1 MQNSLPT
8 INALQESLSLTLA
21 NLLTSIFAFF
31 PKFLAA
37 LLIFVFGITIARWV
51 KRLIINSLE
60 KMRLG
65 AEVEKTPIHSFLKN
79 ADVTTK
85 IEVIIANIVYW
96 ILILIVLQTSIT
108 LLGLSAV
115 SDILNR
121 ILLYIPNIFSAV
133 LILFFG
139 VLLAGLAEALVKGAV
154 KAVDGK
160 SARLLGTITSYLIMV
175 VAIMASISELGI
187 AQQFITT
194 LFTGLIAGIALAF
207 GLAFGLGSKDTVGKI
222 MDEWYARMKRE

>member
-1 MQNSLPT
+1 MNPSLPT
-8 INALQESLSLTLA
+8 LEALQVSLSLTLA
-21 NLLTSIFAFF
+21 NLFTSILAFF

-37 LLIFVFGITIARWV
+37 LVIFIFGITIARWV
-51 KRLIINSLE
+51 KGLVVKSLE
-60 KMRLG
+60 KLRLSS
-65 AEVEKTPIHSFLKN
+65 EVEKTPIQSFLKN

-85 IEVIIANIVYW
+85 IEVIVANVVYW
-96 ILILIVLQTSIT
+96 IIILVVLQTSIT

-139 VLLAGLAEALVKGAV
+139 VLLAGLAETLVKGAV

-160 SARLLGTITSYLIMV
+160 SSRMLGTITSYLVMV
-175 VAIMASISELGI
+175 VAILASISELGI
-187 AQQFITT
+187 AQGFITT
-194 LFTGLIAGIALAF
+194 LFTGFVASVAIAI
-207 GLAFGLGSKDTVGKI
+207 GLAFGLGSKETVSKI
-222 MDEWYARMKRE
+222 MDEWYTRMKKE

>member
-1 MQNSLPT
+1 MNPSLPT
-8 INALQESLSLTLA
+8 IQALQESLSLTVA

-37 LLIFVFGITIARWV
+37 LIIFVFGITIARWV
-51 KRLIINSLE
+51 KGLVVKSLE
-60 KMRLG
+60 KLRLSS
-65 AEVEKTPIHSFLKN
+65 EVEKTPIQSFLKN

-85 IEVIIANIVYW
+85 IEVIVANVVYW
-96 ILILIVLQTSIT
+96 IIILVVLQTSIT

-139 VLLAGLAEALVKGAV
+139 VLLAGLAETLVKGAV

-160 SARLLGTITSYLIMV
+160 SARILGTVTSYLVMV
-175 VAIMASISELGI
+175 VAILASISELGI
-187 AQQFITT
+187 AQAFITT
-194 LFTGLIAGIALAF
+194 LFTGFVASVAIAI

-222 MDEWYARMKRE
+222 MDEWYTRMKKE

>member
-1 MQNSLPT
+1 MNPT
-8 INALQESLSLTLA
+8 FPTVQALQDSLSLTVA

-37 LLIFVFGITIARWV
+37 LIIFIFGITVARWV
-51 KRLIINSLE
+51 KNLIIRSLE
-60 KMRLG
+60 KLRLSN
-65 AEVEKTPIHSFLKN
+65 ELERTPIHAFLKN

-85 IEVIIANIVYW
+85 IEVIVANVVYW
-96 ILILIVLQTSIT
+96 IIILVVLQTSIT

-121 ILLYIPNIFSAV
+121 ILLYIPNIFSAI

-139 VLLAGLAEALVKGAV
+139 VLLAGLAETLVKGAV

-160 SARLLGTITSYLIMV
+160 SARLLGTVTSYLVMV
-175 VAIMASISELGI
+175 VAVLASISELGI
-187 AQQFITT
+187 AQAFITT
-194 LFTGLIAGIALAF
+194 LFTGFVASVAIAL
-207 GLAFGLGSKDTVGKI
+207 GLAFGLGSKDTVAKF
-222 MDEWYARMKRE
+222 MDEWYSRMRKE

>member
-1 MQNSLPT
+1 MNPSLPT
-8 INALQESLSLTLA
+8 IQALQESLSLTVA

-37 LLIFVFGITIARWV
+37 LIIFVFGITIARWV
-51 KRLIINSLE
+51 KGLVVKSLE
-60 KMRLG
+60 KLRLSS
-65 AEVEKTPIHSFLKN
+65 EVEKTPIQSFLKN

-85 IEVIIANIVYW
+85 IEVIVANVVYW
-96 ILILIVLQTSIT
+96 IIILVVLQTSIT

-139 VLLAGLAEALVKGAV
+139 VLLAGLAETLVKGAV

-160 SARLLGTITSYLIMV
+160 SSRMLGTITSYLVMV
-175 VAIMASISELGI
+175 VAILASISELGI
-187 AQQFITT
+187 AQAFITT
-194 LFTGLIAGIALAF
+194 LFTGFVASLALAI
-207 GLAFGLGSKDTVGKI
+207 GLAFGLGSKETVTKM
-222 MDEWYARMKRE
+222 MDEWYTRMKKE